1 MKNWKNSESNT
12 PEPPLQGG
20 DYFLPPSH
28 TNFCR
33 RPWWK
38 FELRPEGRGG
48 REKYWGP
55 PENVVAQGPP

>member
-20 DYFLPPSH
+20 DYFLPP
-28 TNFCR
+28 
-33 RPWWK
+33 PLDK
-38 FELRPEGRGG
+38 FLQATMVEVWTEAWGEG